1 MAPQRDGRVNGEPKS
16 TASSPQ
22 AGLIPC
28 RCLLGMGVYW
38 GKQGKTG
45 KSSVTVRTN
54 TRKHKVLGVQRGRT
68 CSVTEGRVW
77 NPTPSVGGWPLD
89 VPQFPHSE
97 LFPQNEHLPPCG
109 GAPSCFPHTPCPSLL
124 LHDAQRAFMRG
135 VSAPICKCCSCSE
148 QAVGM
153 LRTPDLFPVFIFR
166 VL

>member
-1 MAPQRDGRVNGEPKS
+1 MAPQRDSRVNGELKS
-16 TASSPQ
+16 TAPSPQ

-45 KSSVTVRTN
+45 KSSVAARTN
-54 TRKHKVLGVQRGRT
+54 ARKCKVLGIRRGRT
-68 CSVTEGRVW
+68 CSETEGHMW
-77 NPTPSVGGWPLD
+77 NPTLSAGTWPLD

-97 LFPQNEHLPPCG
+97 LVPQNEHL
-109 GAPSCFPHTPCPSLL
+109 PSCFPHTPRLSLL
-124 LHDAQRAFMRG
+124 LHDAQMAFMRG
-135 VSAPICKCCSCSE
+135 VSTPVCKCCSRSE